1 MENLSGWDHSED
13 HPDFDPNLL
22 NVEAWGVDSHQTD
35 DVDVNVDQHD
45 IRDSR
50 KKNIASSTSW
60 GDSDRHVDQ
69 WSSLAVSEFDH
80 PDNSATSTSKQDV
93 GNNSNDNLNGNNL
106 HLQQS
111 GIDETVE
118 AAVEAAVAA
127 ISETSD
133 SVTSGD
139 RSGGSSENNTYSNIS
154 QHLHPLGIQSSASCP
169 TPAHANG
176 STIHQQE
183 LQQVQHPAQHYQ
195 QQHQQQHQLQ
205 QQQQQQRQHTI
216 QGVCGVNLSQ
226 QLKNSAAATKN
237 TTAPTIT
244 SPSPATQHLSSLTA
258 NFMLAQAANST
269 IAATNAAAAANATST
284 ITAAGSV
291 SQDHQQQHTATISSQ
306 PSNIPT
312 CIANNNVNS
321 KTSGAASGKQ
331 RTRRSKSASK
341 TKKKK
346 GNNYSNA
353 APDTTSS
360 RLPPFYLFDAPI
372 ELRANFMQ
380 NQRRLG
386 LPIQH
391 DPNSYHYGETV
402 NGFHPHQ
409 YQVPFGANASNA
421 AAGVA
426 VPPNVRSPNSPPPQL
441 IDARHGNHRK
451 NKGGQVKNEREQKR
465 AQKITEL
472 IEQLRLQMEEGGWQV
487 EARSKFHTLSNCA
500 QYIKHMIKITSDKEN
515 ENEKLNSEL
524 DGKRLKLEREKEEKA
539 IQEGRSDPESVTSS
553 LTSDTTMSTARH
565 KQEEETSGESGTKK
579 RKLSKNSNQEE
590 GSSGD
595 DSNNNNDA
603 NNNGNNKKHRIT
615 SSEATTED
623 SSGDDNRDGSGT
635 GSGSGNS
642 RTESGSGGSGEISK
656 TISSVSELTDSNR
669 GSSSNNSGS
678 GGGSSDYVPTEQD
691 SREFTSGTREDNGP
705 DQNSTSSIS
714 SDAAVASEKTSRDRN
729 TGHKDV
735 VFNNDKRMSRKR
747 PPEEVTSLERTF
759 ELNYEEVFHKSNI
772 PQLIASTSGKIVTWN
787 ECFSKATG
795 YRKSEIERMTIFSL
809 VKPENLA
816 NFFEIVAAALRPDD
830 EEIVNGTNN
839 CGRETV
845 DSSNNSPSLNS
856 FGEDLSGRE
865 TVICSN
871 NQKYSSEQ
879 GGNKNT
885 DVQKHGVNG
894 DDEIQL
900 KKDEE
905 LSAKSEEGNESENI
919 VSRNSIAE
927 ESIINATEGRVTNNI
942 DADNVSG
949 NSTNEENSS
958 YSTEKGGA
966 SKIDTENT
974 SRNPANEEVN
984 LNSTEEEGAI
994 KPDTDDACRNSTHEE
1009 TSSSST
1015 ECEGTNDIPG
1025 TSNEGPKSTE
1035 EWGAEKTS
1043 SLSKENHKSASLNVE
1058 EGEEKEKEKPDTYLD
1073 ESLSNRLLNY
1083 TAMTLPCIDFPAM
1096 IKRNKSAV
1104 ESNSVIIQ
1112 PLHITVT
1119 LMSDKDPRRQCFHCV
1134 FTNSKGTN
1142 GHLGIITPELL
1153 ASLFAK
1159 PVRNTNRRKK
1169 NNYSTHGG
1177 GGHQHQRK
1185 RARGGTTRVGQS
1197 VSTSTPKSDEQ
1208 NHCVKHI
1215 VSTNEEHEKPPS
1227 PLLMPPPGPPTDDN
1241 SKQGESEPKKIE
1253 SEMIL

>member
-22 NVEAWGVDSHQTD
+22 NVETWGVDSHQTD

-45 IRDSR
+45 NRDSR

-69 WSSLAVSEFDH
+69 WSSLAVAEFDH
-80 PDNSATSTSKQDV
+80 PDNSATSTSKHDV
-93 GNNSNDNLNGNNL
+93 GNNNNSNLTDNNL

-169 TPAHANG
+169 APAHANG
-176 STIHQQE
+176 STIHQQQ

-195 QQHQQQHQLQ
+195 PHQQHQQ
-205 QQQQQQRQHTI
+205 QHTI
-216 QGVCGVNLSQ
+216 QGVCGVNLNQ

-244 SPSPATQHLSSLTA
+244 RPSPATQHLSSLTA

-269 IAATNAAAAANATST
+269 IAATNTAAAANATST

-291 SQDHQQQHTATISSQ
+291 AQIYQQQHIATIISQ

-312 CIANNNVNS
+312 GIANNNVNS

-346 GNNYSNA
+346 ANNSTNG
-353 APDTTSS
+353 APNTTSS

-409 YQVPFGANASNA
+409 YQVPFGANASHA
-421 AAGVA
+421 AVGVA
-426 VPPNVRSPNSPPPQL
+426 VPPNVRSPNSPAPQL

-515 ENEKLNSEL
+515 VNEKLNSEL
-524 DGKRLKLEREKEEKA
+524 DEKRLKLERENEENA
-539 IQEGRSDPESVTSS
+539 MQEGRSDPESVTSS
-553 LTSDTTMSTARH
+553 LTSDTTTSTARH
-565 KQEEETSGESGTKK
+565 KQEEETSGESGTK
-579 RKLSKNSNQEE
+579 RKLSNNSNQE
-590 GSSGD
+590 GVSSGD
-595 DSNNNNDA
+595 DSNNNNDP
-603 NNNGNNKKHRIT
+603 NDNGNNKKHRIT

-623 SSGDDNRDGSGT
+623 SSGDDNRGGSGT
-635 GSGSGNS
+635 GSGSGYS
-642 RTESGSGGSGEISK
+642 RTESGSGRSGSGSGEISK

-678 GGGSSDYVPTEQD
+678 GGGISDYVPTEQD
-691 SREFTSGTREDNGP
+691 SREFTSGNREDNGP

-772 PQLIASTSGKIVTWN
+772 PQLIASTSGKIVTCN
-787 ECFSKATG
+787 KCFSKATG

-816 NFFEIVAAALRPDD
+816 NFFEIVAAALRPED
-830 EEIVNGTNN
+830 EEIVKGKNN
-839 CGRETV
+839 SADMIV
-845 DSSNNSPSLNS
+845 DSSNNSTSLNAS
-856 FGEDLSGRE
+856 GEDLSGRG

-871 NQKYSSEQ
+871 NQK
-879 GGNKNT
+879 
-885 DVQKHGVNG
+885 HGVID

-905 LSAKSEEGNESENI
+905 LCAKSEEGIESESI

-927 ESIINATEGRVTNNI
+927 ESITNATEGRVTNKI
-942 DADNVSG
+942 DVYNVSR

-958 YSTEKGGA
+958 YSTEEGGA
-966 SKIDTENT
+966 IKIDTENT

-984 LNSTEEEGAI
+984 SNATEEEGAI
-994 KPDTDDACRNSTHEE
+994 KPDTDDACRNSTNEE
-1009 TSSSST
+1009 TSSSCT
-1015 ECEGTNDIPG
+1015 ECEGTNKNNSG

-1043 SLSKENHKSASLNVE
+1043 SLSKENHKSSSLNGE
-1058 EGEEKEKEKPDTYLD
+1058 EGEKKEEPDTYLD

-1096 IKRNKSAV
+1096 IKRNQAAV

-1142 GHLGIITPELL
+1142 GSLGIITPELL

-1159 PVRNTNRRKK
+1159 PQRNSDRRKK
-1169 NNYSTHGG
+1169 NNYSSHGG

-1185 RARGGTTRVGQS
+1185 RVRGGTTRIGQS
-1197 VSTSTPKSDEQ
+1197 VSTSAPKSDEQ
-1208 NHCVKHI
+1208 NHCVQHI
-1215 VSTNEEHEKPPS
+1215 VSTNEQPPS

-1241 SKQGESEPKKIE
+1241 SKQGETEPKKIQ
-1253 SEMIL
+1253 SEMIV